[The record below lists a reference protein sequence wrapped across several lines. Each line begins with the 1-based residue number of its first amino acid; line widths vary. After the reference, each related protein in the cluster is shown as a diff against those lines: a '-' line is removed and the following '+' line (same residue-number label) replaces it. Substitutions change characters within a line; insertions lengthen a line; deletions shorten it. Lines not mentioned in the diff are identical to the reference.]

1 MKESVD
7 QYLSTNRAGGSLDS
21 EGSFRISLASARRKL
36 SEFGQRETGAWTL
49 LFARAYRQLECHEIE
64 VETSADHWFLRVRNP
79 RPIPPDFGRRL
90 IKTQLSFQK
99 ESSPEQSIVIGLC
112 GISTWPLRQAIWIED
127 EANYTLVCEGES
139 AISRV
144 RPEGV
149 GLLLY
154 FTKGMAPKFPRQ
166 LWSDRLCYSP
176 LNIYYKDSVLNCD
189 GAADYLIDTFS
200 RGQKIRMACLT
211 YFIILYG
218 NGVP

>member
-90 IKTQLSFQK
+90 IKTQLSFLVYDLPSLYLPWAR
-99 ESSPEQSIVIGLC
+99 ERGLPLPPSPRQDDKLRFTFPLDQDVFQLDPDVQRDYQRVKFRVAGGTPPYRWSIDEGNSAETVEGSLW
-112 GISTWPLRQAIWIED
+112 WPLRSGTHRITVLDSTGNSQ
-127 EANYTLVCEGES
+127 G
-139 AISRV
+139 ISV
-144 RPEGV
+144 
-149 GLLLY
+149 
-154 FTKGMAPKFPRQ
+154 
-166 LWSDRLCYSP
+166 
-176 LNIYYKDSVLNCD
+176 SVVD
-189 GAADYLIDTFS
+189 
-200 RGQKIRMACLT
+200 
-211 YFIILYG
+211 
-218 NGVP
+218 